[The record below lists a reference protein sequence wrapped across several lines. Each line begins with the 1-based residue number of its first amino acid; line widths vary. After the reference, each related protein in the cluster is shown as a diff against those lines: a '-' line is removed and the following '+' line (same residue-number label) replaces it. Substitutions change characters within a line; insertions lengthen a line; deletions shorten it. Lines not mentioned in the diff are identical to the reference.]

1 MSIERAKPGTIL
13 CIGLSLVFLQTG
25 CVTTQTMH
33 SWTAPPTMG
42 GKTAA
47 TGPLTPAEQRMREQ
61 SAQLDAKTSLQGC
74 AAGAV
79 AGALLGML
87 SDGKRSNNMLIGAA
101 AGCAVGLAANAYV
114 QSKRQQYQN
123 DEVRIAAMTADVRA
137 DNQRI
142 AGLIATSEEVIA
154 ADRKRLAEVNTA
166 YRSKAISAE
175 QARREL
181 AGVKANRDQ
190 LQNTVKSLRDKEN
203 DWVEISSLERQS
215 GTNTAQ
221 LDQEIGSLKKRI
233 SGLEQEVAL
242 MDKQIN
248 ASPVAG

>member
-1 MSIERAKPGTIL
+1 
-13 CIGLSLVFLQTG
+13 
-25 CVTTQTMH
+25 
-33 SWTAPPTMG
+33 
-42 GKTAA
+42 
-47 TGPLTPAEQRMREQ
+47 MRQQ
-61 SAQLDAKTSLQGC
+61 SSQLDAKTSLQGC

-87 SDGKRSNNMLIGAA
+87 SDGKRSNNMMIGAA

-123 DEVRIAAMTADVRA
+123 DEQRIAAMTADVRA
-137 DNQRI
+137 ENARLSS
-142 AGLIATSEEVIA
+142 LIETSEEVIA
-154 ADRKRLAEVNTA
+154 ADRKRLAQVNAA
-166 YRSKAISAE
+166 YRSKAISTE
-175 QARREL
+175 QARRDL

-190 LQNTVKSLRDKEN
+190 MQNTVDALKNKQN
-203 DWVEISSLERQS
+203 DWVEISNLERQT

-221 LDQEIGSLKKRI
+221 LDQEIGVLKKRI

>member
-1 MSIERAKPGTIL
+1 MSIERRTGKSIAVVS
-13 CIGLSLVFLQTG
+13 LSLALLQAG
-25 CVTTQTMH
+25 C
-33 SWTAPPTMG
+33 AGYPTMSSG
-42 GKTAA
+42 NASGV
-47 TGPLTPAEQRMREQ
+47 PLTPAEQRMRQQ
-61 SAQLDAKTSLQGC
+61 SSQLDAKTSLQGC

-87 SDGKRSNNMLIGAA
+87 SDGKRSNNMMIGAA

-123 DEVRIAAMTADVRA
+123 DEQRIAAMTADVRA
-137 DNQRI
+137 ENARLSS
-142 AGLIATSEEVIA
+142 LIETSEEVIA
-154 ADRKRLAEVNTA
+154 ADRKRLAQVNAA
-166 YRSKAISAE
+166 YRSKAISTE
-175 QARREL
+175 QARRDL

-190 LQNTVKSLRDKEN
+190 MQNTVNALKDKQS
-203 DWVEISSLERQS
+203 DWVEISNLERQT

-221 LDQEIGSLKKRI
+221 LDQEIGVLKKRI

>member
-1 MSIERAKPGTIL
+1 MPIESRTGRNL
-13 CIGLSLVFLQTG
+13 LYFSLALALVQTG
-25 CVTTQTMH
+25 CATTST
-33 SWTAPPTMG
+33 SSG
-42 GKTAA
+42 GYGAGA
-47 TGPLTPAEQRMREQ
+47 PLTPAEQRMRQQ
-61 SAQLDAKTSLQGC
+61 SSQLDAKTSLQGC

-87 SDGKRSNNMLIGAA
+87 SDGKRSNNMMIGAA

-123 DEVRIAAMTADVRA
+123 DEQRIAAMTADVRA
-137 DNQRI
+137 ENARI
-142 AGLIATSEEVIA
+142 SSLIATSEEVIA
-154 ADRKRLAEVNTA
+154 ADRKRLAQVNAA
-166 YRSKAISAE
+166 YRSKAISSE
-175 QARREL
+175 QARRDL

-190 LQNTVKSLRDKEN
+190 MQSTINSLKTKQQ
-203 DWVEISSLERQS
+203 DWVDISNLERQS

-221 LDQEIGSLKKRI
+221 LDQEIGVLKKRI

-242 MDKQIN
+242 MDRQIN

>member
-1 MSIERAKPGTIL
+1 MSIARRTGKSI
-13 CIGLSLVFLQTG
+13 IVFGLSLTLLQAG
-25 CVTTQTMH
+25 CVTT
-33 SWTAPPTMG
+33 PTSNSG
-42 GKTAA
+42 YGA

-61 SAQLDAKTSLQGC
+61 SYQLDAKTSLQGC

-87 SDGKRSNNMLIGAA
+87 SDGKRSNNMMIGAA

-123 DEVRIAAMTADVRA
+123 DEQRIAAMTADVRA
-137 DNQRI
+137 ENARI
-142 AGLIATSEEVIA
+142 SSLIATSEEVIA
-154 ADRKRLAEVNTA
+154 ADRKRLAQVNAA
-166 YRSKAISAE
+166 YRSKAISSE
-175 QARREL
+175 QARRDL

-190 LQNTVKSLRDKEN
+190 MRSTVNSLKTKQQ
-203 DWVEISSLERQS
+203 DWVDISNLERQS

-242 MDKQIN
+242 MDRQIN

>member
-1 MSIERAKPGTIL
+1 MPIESRMGRNL
-13 CIGLSLVFLQTG
+13 FYLSLTLVLVQTG
-25 CVTTQTMH
+25 CVTTPT
-33 SWTAPPTMG
+33 SSGGYGATA
-42 GKTAA
+42 
-47 TGPLTPAEQRMREQ
+47 PLTPAEQRMRQQ
-61 SAQLDAKTSLQGC
+61 SSGLDAKTSLQGC

-87 SDGKRSNNMLIGAA
+87 SDGKRSDNMMIGAA

-123 DEVRIAAMTADVRA
+123 DEQRIAAMTADVRA
-137 DNQRI
+137 ENARI
-142 AGLIATSEEVIA
+142 SSLIATSEEVIA
-154 ADRKRLAEVNTA
+154 ADRKRLAQVNAA
-166 YRSKAISAE
+166 YRNKVISSE
-175 QARREL
+175 QARRDL

-190 LQNTVKSLRDKEN
+190 MQSTVNSLKTKQQ
-203 DWVEISSLERQS
+203 DWVEISNLERQS

-221 LDQEIGSLKKRI
+221 LDQEIGVLKKRI

-242 MDKQIN
+242 MDRQIN

>member
-1 MSIERAKPGTIL
+1 MSIERRTGKSIFVVS
-13 CIGLSLVFLQTG
+13 LSLTLLQAGCATSPTG
-25 CVTTQTMH
+25 N
-33 SWTAPPTMG
+33 SDYG
-42 GKTAA
+42 A
-47 TGPLTPAEQRMREQ
+47 TGPLTPAEQRMRQQ
-61 SAQLDAKTSLQGC
+61 SSQLDAKTSLQGC

-87 SDGKRSNNMLIGAA
+87 SDGKRSNNMMIGAA

-123 DEVRIAAMTADVRA
+123 DEQRIAAMTADVRA
-137 DNQRI
+137 ENARLSS
-142 AGLIATSEEVIA
+142 LIETSEEVIA
-154 ADRKRLAEVNTA
+154 ADRKRLAQVNAA

-175 QARREL
+175 QARRDL

-190 LQNTVKSLRDKEN
+190 MQKTVNALKDKQS
-203 DWVEISSLERQS
+203 DWVEISNLERQT

-221 LDQEIGSLKKRI
+221 LDQEIGVLKKRI

>member
-1 MSIERAKPGTIL
+1 MSIARRTGKSIVVF
-13 CIGLSLVFLQTG
+13 GLSLTLLQAG
-25 CVTTQTMH
+25 CVT
-33 SWTAPPTMG
+33 APTSNSG
-42 GKTAA
+42 YGA
-47 TGPLTPAEQRMREQ
+47 TGPLTPAERRMREQ
-61 SAQLDAKTSLQGC
+61 SSGLDAKTSLQGC

-87 SDGKRSNNMLIGAA
+87 SDGKRSNNMMIGAA

-123 DEVRIAAMTADVRA
+123 DEQRIAAMTADVRA
-137 DNQRI
+137 ENARI
-142 AGLIATSEEVIA
+142 SSLIATSEAVIA
-154 ADRKRLAEVNTA
+154 ADRKRLAQVNAA
-166 YRSKAISAE
+166 YRNKVISSE
-175 QARREL
+175 QARRDL

-190 LQNTVKSLRDKEN
+190 LRSTVNSLKTKQQ
-203 DWVEISSLERQS
+203 DWVDISNLERQS

-221 LDQEIGSLKKRI
+221 LDQEIGALKKRI

-242 MDKQIN
+242 MDRQIN

>member
-1 MSIERAKPGTIL
+1 MSIARRTGKSIVVF
-13 CIGLSLVFLQTG
+13 GLSLTLLQAG
-25 CVTTQTMH
+25 CITT
-33 SWTAPPTMG
+33 PTSNG
-42 GKTAA
+42 GYGA
-47 TGPLTPAEQRMREQ
+47 TGPLTPAEQRMRQQ
-61 SAQLDAKTSLQGC
+61 SSQLDAKTSLQGC

-87 SDGKRSNNMLIGAA
+87 SDGKRSNNMMIGAA

-123 DEVRIAAMTADVRA
+123 DEQRIAAMTADVRA
-137 DNQRI
+137 ENARI
-142 AGLIATSEEVIA
+142 SSLIATSEEVIA
-154 ADRKRLAEVNTA
+154 ADRKRLAQVNAA
-166 YRSKAISAE
+166 YRNKAISSE
-175 QARREL
+175 QARRDL

-190 LQNTVKSLRDKEN
+190 LRSTVNSLKTKQQ
-203 DWVEISSLERQS
+203 DWVDISNLERQS

-221 LDQEIGSLKKRI
+221 LDREIGSLKKRI

-242 MDKQIN
+242 MDQQIN

>member
-1 MSIERAKPGTIL
+1 MSIERRTGKSIVVVSV
-13 CIGLSLVFLQTG
+13 SLALLQAG
-25 CVTTQTMH
+25 C
-33 SWTAPPTMG
+33 AGYPTMSG
-42 GKTAA
+42 GTAS
-47 TGPLTPAEQRMREQ
+47 GVPLTPAEQRMRQQ
-61 SAQLDAKTSLQGC
+61 SSQLDAKTSLQGC

-87 SDGKRSNNMLIGAA
+87 SDGKRSNNMMIGAA

-123 DEVRIAAMTADVRA
+123 DEQRIAAMTADVRA
-137 DNQRI
+137 ENARI
-142 AGLIATSEEVIA
+142 SSLIATSEEVIA
-154 ADRKRLAEVNTA
+154 ADRKRLAQVNAA
-166 YRSKAISAE
+166 YRNKAISSE
-175 QARREL
+175 QARRDL
-181 AGVKANRDQ
+181 AGVKSNRDQ
-190 LQNTVKSLRDKEN
+190 LRSTVDSLKAKQQ
-203 DWVEISSLERQS
+203 DWVDISNLERQS

>member
-1 MSIERAKPGTIL
+1 MIASRRSGPIVL
-13 CIGLSLVFLQTG
+13 FGLSLALVQAG
-25 CVTTQTMH
+25 CV
-33 SWTAPPTMG
+33 SNPTMSG
-42 GKTAA
+42 G
-47 TGPLTPAEQRMREQ
+47 GGSSVPLTPAEQRMRQE
-61 SAQLDAKTSLQGC
+61 SAQLDAKTSIQGC

-87 SDGKRSNNMLIGAA
+87 SQGDRSDNMLIGAA

-123 DEVRIAAMTADVRA
+123 DEQRIAAMTADVRA
-137 DNQRI
+137 DNTRI

-154 ADRKRLAEVNTA
+154 ADRKRIAEVNTA
-166 YRSKAISAE
+166 YRNKSISND

-190 LQNTVKSLRDKEN
+190 MQKTVNSLKSKQS
-203 DWVEISSLERQS
+203 DWVDIANLERQS
-215 GTNTAQ
+215 GTNTKQ
-221 LDQEIGSLKKRI
+221 LDQEIGALKKQI

-248 ASPVAG
+248 ASPAAG